1 MEQQKINF
9 EEASKVLGLPTKT
22 LITLYN
28 RKLSFLVDSG
38 IELEKARELAYNSLI
53 AQLRKDLSSSVR
65 YEDFLVMSIG
75 LSKIF
80 DITKNLVNRCLEEAQ
95 KDKAQAIAKNFIA
108 PDGTPLDFRKTF
120 STGTP
125 NFNYGKPLPL
135 PPDSLNRYM
144 IAMVKSKEGG
154 KEELA
159 IIRIKG
165 HLAQSNFEPFCLF
178 EANLVNGGV
187 NSDGT
192 LNLSTGQAT
201 NFKSLNKKVD
211 LNTIK
216 STEVLKKY
224 FTKLSELDYWH
235 EKNKD
240 NFNRFFLTE
249 ADLAIIL
256 NPTTPAPNYKIVLKD
271 FNSNFEGS
279 YIAIVDKDYL
289 ANIGMGSRI
298 FLVGTTMETEDGLRV
313 MVMSLLPVELVTP
326 EINTKPIEALESAIP
341 KIKNLP
347 EINWGVEPEDLDMKG
362 DV

>member
-9 EEASKVLGLPTKT
+9 EEASKMLGLPTQA

-28 RKLSFLVDSG
+28 RKLGFLVDSG

-53 AQLRKDLSSSVR
+53 AQLRKDLSSAVR
-65 YEDFLVMSIG
+65 YEDFLVMPIG

-80 DITKNLVNRCLEEAQ
+80 DVTKNLVNRCLEEAQ
-95 KDKAQAIAKNFIA
+95 KDKAQAIAKGFIA

-144 IAMVKSKEGG
+144 IAMVKPKEGG

-159 IIRIKG
+159 TIRIRG
-165 HLAQSNFEPFCLF
+165 HLAQSNFEPFAFF
-178 EANLVNGGV
+178 EANLVNSGV

-192 LNLSTGQAT
+192 LNLSTGQVT
-201 NFKSLNKKVD
+201 NFKPLNKKVD
-211 LNTIK
+211 LKTIK
-216 STEVLKKY
+216 STEALKKY
-224 FTKLSELDYWH
+224 FIKLSELNDWH

-271 FNSNFEGS
+271 FNSDFEGS

-289 ANIGMGSRI
+289 ANIGIGSRI

-313 MVMSLLPVELVTP
+313 MVMSLLPVELVAP
-326 EINTKPIEALESAIP
+326 EVSIKPVEALESATP
-341 KIKNLP
+341 KTESLP
-347 EINWGVEPEDLDMKG
+347 EVDWGVDPEDLNMEG